1 MELESNISSSNLSS
15 ASASSDVMDPKR
27 IAMPSAVTRISR
39 IYKDDGI
46 HKLVKEVKIFRYLKE
61 NSKKFLDSLEGI
73 RNHSTEVSAE
83 DIYKRAREI
92 WEFEQSLA
100 SSCSYGIKKDSDLD
114 LKLVSCADNKTAA
127 ERVILMMEDPW
138 FEYILGERVYWSK
151 NSEILRGFLSI
162 FIAYWNMDDLNRK
175 YKMGKY
181 RLSYNEY
188 TTEHDWKIDEL
199 KYVIKHVDDFGNL
212 EEVVY
217 SKYGSDPDLAANVLE
232 QLKKFQ
238 VERMNLR
245 RTWVSGKRARIKIN
259 LVSEGSSPPRPCGT
273 FAVYFLKK

>member
-1 MELESNISSSNLSS
+1 MELKKRNMSSSNLY
-15 ASASSDVMDPKR
+15 SDVMDPKR
-27 IAMPSAVTRISR
+27 RATPSEDSPIAQIFN
-39 IYKDDGI
+39 DEGI
-46 HKLVKEVKIFRYLKE
+46 HKLVKEVKIFRYIKE

-73 RNHSTEVSAE
+73 RNNSPEVSAD

-92 WEFEQSLA
+92 WEFEESLV
-100 SSCSYGIKKDSDLD
+100 SSCVYGIKKDSDLD
-114 LKLVSCADNKTAA
+114 RKLVSCADNKTAA
-127 ERVILMMEDPW
+127 ERVNLMMEDPW

-162 FIAYWNMDDLNRK
+162 FIAYWNMDDLNSK
-175 YKMGKY
+175 YKLGKY

-199 KYVIKHVDDFGNL
+199 KYVIKHVDDFG
-212 EEVVY
+212 VVY

-238 VERMNLR
+238 VEEMNLR
-245 RTWVSGKRARIKIN
+245 RTWVSGKRARIVID
-259 LVSEGSSPPRPCGT
+259 LVTEGSSPPTPCGA
-273 FAVYFLKK
+273 FSVYCLTK